1 MRWLTSSSG
10 LGLVALLAPTSA
22 YAGIDCDSVMN
33 MVTLN
38 IPSSIVIETMRGS
51 GAMAA
56 PDVACLQQRG
66 APPDVVAAAQSLM
79 GGAPAPAPMPAPMPV
94 GGGTPMPVPAPMPA
108 PSTFDT
114 EETLGGSTFGNTPG
128 GAVDAGDD
136 GEPTGGG
143 PAELEQAIEAYR
155 AKKFATASNALYDM
169 LRQNKYPDQ
178 QTKIEYYLGKALY
191 DLGMYHS
198 SQRYFMTVVTKGPS
212 NPYFKYALPRLVAI
226 AQLTGND
233 YELLRVVAK
242 IPPEAFP
249 RQAKNHLHY
258 LMGRKLFEKDDL
270 SGASQQ
276 FGQVSSK
283 SDEYMRAKYYEGI
296 INQQQG
302 KLKSA
307 VQSFREVMT
316 AQPPIVADAFQAQQ
330 IEDMKDLA
338 LINVAR
344 IYYNLERFDNADNY
358 YAQVDRDSTYWAESL
373 FERAWTNFMRSDLN
387 LALGLLLT
395 VDSPYFADSEF
406 VPEVTYLRG
415 LTFFNLC
422 EYDDVEKVLKRF
434 NSTYRPMKDEVSTFV
449 GQYREQKDLW
459 DQAYDQYFENKHDQS
474 ALQQSLFARVLRNRD
489 LAAMVR
495 HLDMMDKEVALINA
509 QKAQWKDNLGQE
521 LVKSIEEDRVRYKKK
536 AGAELLRE
544 MIKIEDMLGSLL
556 TQGDIVEFEVTDA
569 QRADYEFKS
578 STQDLDAGKE
588 RKIDFATSREIIYWP
603 FNGEF
608 WRDELGYYRY
618 TEHGSCR

>member
-1 MRWLTSSSG
+1 MRNVGVTFG
-10 LGLVALLAPTSA
+10 LGLLSLGLPATAL
-22 YAGIDCDSVMN
+22 AGVGCDEIMN

-38 IPSSIVIETMRGS
+38 IPSTIVIETMRGS
-51 GAMAA
+51 GGVA
-56 PDVACLQQRG
+56 PADVACLQQRG
-66 APPDVVAAAQSLM
+66 APADVVAAAQGM
-79 GGAPAPAPMPAPMPV
+79 VAGAAPAPAPMPMP
-94 GGGTPMPVPAPMPA
+94 GNPPMPVPAAPA
-108 PSTFDT
+108 PSSTFDT
-114 EETLGGSTFGNTPG
+114 EETLGGSTFGNAPTG
-128 GAVDAGDD
+128 TGDAGNDEV
-136 GEPTGGG
+136 EPSGGG

-169 LRQNKYPDQ
+169 LRENKFPDQ

-198 SQRYFMTVVTKGPS
+198 AQHYFMTVVTKGPS

-249 RQAKNHLHY
+249 RQAKNHLYY
-258 LMGRKLFEKDDL
+258 LMGRKLFEKDEL
-270 SGASQQ
+270 TGASEF

-296 INQQQG
+296 INQQRG

-316 AQPPIVADAFQAQQ
+316 AQPPIVGDAYQAQQ
-330 IEDMKDLA
+330 IEDMKDLS
-338 LINVAR
+338 LMNVAR
-344 IYYNLERFDNADNY
+344 IYYNLQRFDNAENY

-373 FERAWTNFMRSDLN
+373 FERAWTSFMRSDLN

-422 EYDDVEKVLKRF
+422 EYDDVEATLKIFKER
-434 NSTYRPMKDEVSTFV
+434 YQPMKDEVTSFV

-489 LAAMVR
+489 LGAMVR
-495 HLDMMDKEVALINA
+495 HLDMMDKEVELINA

-521 LVKSIEEDRVRYKKK
+521 LIKTIEEDRVRYKKK
-536 AGAELLRE
+536 AGAELLKE
-544 MIKIEDMLGSLL
+544 MIKIEDMLSSLL

-569 QRADYEFKS
+569 QRADYEFKAQ
-578 STQDLDAGKE
+578 TQDLTAGEE
-588 RKIDFATSREIIYWP
+588 RKIDFATSRDIIYWP

>member
-1 MRWLTSSSG
+1 MRNARLPMA
-10 LGLVALLAPTSA
+10 LGLVALSLPSSA
-22 YAGIDCDSVMN
+22 WAIGCDEIMN

-38 IPSSIVIETMRGS
+38 IPSTIVIETMRGS
-51 GAMAA
+51 GGVA
-56 PDVACLQQRG
+56 PADVVCLQQRG
-66 APPDVVAAAQSLM
+66 APADVVAAAQGM
-79 GGAPAPAPMPAPMPV
+79 MKGATPAPVPVAPVPGYVPVPTPAPAPA
-94 GGGTPMPVPAPMPA
+94 
-108 PSTFDT
+108 STFDS
-114 EETLGGSTFGNTPG
+114 EETLGGATFGGAPAG
-128 GAVDAGDD
+128 GADAGDD
-136 GEPTGGG
+136 AEPSGGG
-143 PAELEQAIEAYR
+143 PAEIEQAIEAYR

-169 LRQNKYPDQ
+169 LRDNKYPDQ
-178 QTKIEYYLGKALY
+178 QTKIEYYLGKSLY

-198 SQRYFMTVVTKGPS
+198 AQHYFMTVVTKGPS

-249 RQAKNHLHY
+249 RQAKNHLFY

-270 SGASQQ
+270 SNAKEY

-296 INQQQG
+296 IFQQQG

-316 AQPPIVADAFQAQQ
+316 AQPPLVGDAYQAQQ
-330 IEDMKDLA
+330 VEDMKDLA
-338 LINVAR
+338 LMNVAR
-344 IYYNLERFDNADNY
+344 IYYNLQRFDNADNY
-358 YAQVDRDSTYWAESL
+358 YSMVDRDSTYWAESL
-373 FERAWTNFMRSDLN
+373 FERAWTSFMRSDLN

-395 VDSPYFADSEF
+395 VDSPYFEESDF

-415 LTFFNLC
+415 LTYFNLC
-422 EYDDVEKVLKRF
+422 EYDDVEKVLTRF
-434 NSTYRPMKDEVSTFV
+434 KGTYQPMKDEVSGFIS
-449 GQYREQKDLW
+449 QYREQKDLW
-459 DQAYDQYFENKHDQS
+459 DQAYDQYFQNDHPQS
-474 ALQQSLFARVLRNRD
+474 ALQQSLFSRTLRNRD
-489 LAAMVR
+489 LGAMVR
-495 HLDMMDKEVALINA
+495 HLDLMDQEVALVNA

-521 LVKSIEEDRVRYKKK
+521 LIRVIEEDRIRYKKK
-536 AGAELLRE
+536 AGAELLKE
-544 MIKIEDMLGSLL
+544 MIKIEDMLNSLL
-556 TQGDIVEFEVTDA
+556 TQADIVEFEVTDA
-569 QRADYEFKS
+569 QRADYEYKA

-588 RKIDFATSREIIYWP
+588 RKIDFATSRDIIYWP